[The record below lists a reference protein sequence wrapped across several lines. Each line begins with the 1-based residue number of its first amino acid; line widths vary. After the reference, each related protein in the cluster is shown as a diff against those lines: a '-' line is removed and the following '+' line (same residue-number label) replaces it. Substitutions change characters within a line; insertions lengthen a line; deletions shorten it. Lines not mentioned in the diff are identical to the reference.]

1 MKLKTLLGSVI
12 AAFAL
17 FTSCDKMMGPTIVIT
32 GQGGGTPYSYVV
44 PQNAS
49 GEYGIVF
56 GGYTPATKAT
66 ASSVLNNGYNNFELF
81 AWNSLNDTIMKP
93 YSVVANTKGYD
104 YTTVS
109 GQELQYYKAKADDYK
124 FIGIIPA
131 NKDSLSIKDG
141 IVTVQNVKSFTVDD
155 NRVSGTLTADSPDE
169 FLTATKTVAK
179 AEYGQVATLDFVHQ
193 NALIYI
199 KFTSDDADTKI
210 LDFFPGASAEYVVY
224 SSAFVQVSAGNNVTA
239 LNITQA
245 EIDEINDTYGWDLIS
260 GDTWYMDVTDPN
272 KQLGGVMKKTS
283 ITTSVYD
290 AIVAKWPSLATAK
303 NDAGLNFEPYY
314 TGSGYTPIRM
324 DVVDG
329 GTKINK
335 SVAGTAGD
343 GKKYLVVW
351 AIANTSMATSET
363 KTISKGNIPGV
374 LAYAVDAGEGDD
386 EGKNVKVNRTLKAD
400 ALVSL
405 SGVSYANNKVAK
417 DSVVFTVPGTVGT
430 AVVASPTTF
439 YMLPCDTGI
448 DGYVLKF
455 SYEYKGKKKYDA
467 RVLLTGNFEAGKYYQ
482 YTINI
487 TSSANGEDDPQDA
500 DTDDVNTEKN
510 KVISV
515 NANFSDYSKG
525 VETDITI

>member
-12 AAFAL
+12 ATFVL

-44 PQNAS
+44 PQNAN

-66 ASSVLNNGYNNFELF
+66 ATSVLSNGYDNFELF

-93 YSVVANTKGYD
+93 YSVVANTNGYD

-141 IVTVQNVKSFTVDD
+141 VVTVQNVKSFTANDE
-155 NRVSGTLTADSPDE
+155 RVSGTLVADSPDE

-179 AEYGQVATLDFVHQ
+179 AAYGQVATLDFVHQ
-193 NALIYI
+193 NALIYL

-210 LDFFPGASAEYVVY
+210 LDFFPGTSSEYTVY
-224 SSAFVQVSAGNNVTA
+224 SSAFVQVSAGNDVTS
-239 LNITQA
+239 LNISQA
-245 EIDEINDTYGWDLIS
+245 EIDEINDNYGWELIS
-260 GDTWYMDVTDPN
+260 GGTWYMDVTNPN
-272 KQLGGVMKKTS
+272 KPLGGVMKKTS

-290 AIVAKWPSLATAK
+290 AIVAKWSSLATAK
-303 NDAGLNFEPYY
+303 NDANLNFEPYY
-314 TGSGYTPIRM
+314 TGASYTPIRM
-324 DVVDG
+324 GVVDG
-329 GTKINK
+329 GTQINN
-335 SVAGTAGD
+335 SIAGTAGD
-343 GKKYLVVW
+343 GKKYLVIWSVRNSS
-351 AIANTSMATSET
+351 IATGET
-363 KTISKGNIPGV
+363 KTISKGNIPGA
-374 LAYAVDAGEGDD
+374 LAYAVDAGD

-405 SGVSYANNKVAK
+405 SGVSYTNNKVAK
-417 DSVVFTVPGTVGT
+417 DSVVFTVPGVVGT

-439 YMLPCDTGI
+439 YMLPCDAGI
-448 DGYVLKF
+448 DGYVIKF

-467 RVLLTGNFEAGKYYQ
+467 RVLLNGTFEAGKYYQ
-482 YTINI
+482 YTIHI
-487 TSSANGEDDPQDA
+487 TSSANGEDDPQDV
-500 DTDDVNTEKN
+500 DPDDVNTEKN

-515 NANFSDYSKG
+515 NANFSKYGKG
-525 VETDITI
+525 VETDVTI